1 MPCDGDQAHSEP
13 NALTKGN
20 NPMLAPLIID
30 PLIASLLLL
39 AVGWV
44 IDILHA
50 STHDR
55 QGCLESTGPIGW
67 KQINRPHACAS
78 RG

>member
-1 MPCDGDQAHSEP
+1 
-13 NALTKGN
+13 
-20 NPMLAPLIID
+20 MLAPLIID

-50 STHDR
+50 STHDH
-55 QGCLESTGPIGW
+55 QGCLNSTGPIGW
-67 KQINRPHACAS
+67 K
-78 RG
+78 

>member
-1 MPCDGDQAHSEP
+1 
-13 NALTKGN
+13 
-20 NPMLAPLIID
+20 MLAPLIIG

-44 IDILHA
+44 VDILHA
-50 STHDR
+50 STHDS
-55 QGCLESTGPIGW
+55 QSCLEATEPIGW